1 MSHHSTQ
8 YSSESSK
15 GAFPFSH
22 VQGQD
27 SALGVDMQR
36 TPKPNMKKWGWET
49 TEQTSASKQFHHNN
63 RLKIETL
70 NKPEIDDILNAGPP
84 SRRVDFGTV
93 LIQQFNLTKQHLIS
107 GCLNTQ
113 SPVNSVNIVLVFS
126 LSRIQL
132 TIQKYWFWCKIPMW
146 RMPQK
151 HQTDYFCL
159 FDRQVY
165 LFLLKAQIPKPWC
178 TSLLPLFTLLKITS
192 TKKRKTKQKTKLVPT
207 QHHKVTGK
215 GGYGR
220 SCPKKFTND
229 WKMQPT
235 DQTTTQ
241 PLLVR
246 L

>member
-1 MSHHSTQ
+1 M
-8 YSSESSK
+8 
-15 GAFPFSH
+15 
-22 VQGQD
+22 
-27 SALGVDMQR
+27 
-36 TPKPNMKKWGWET
+36 
-49 TEQTSASKQFHHNN
+49 TS
-63 RLKIETL
+63 LT
-70 NKPEIDDILNAGPP
+70 AGPP

-159 FDRQVY
+159 FDRQVC

-178 TSLLPLFTLLKITS
+178 TSLLPREPLFTLLKITS
-192 TKKRKTKQKTKLVPT
+192 TKKRKTNKKQNWYSHSTTKLL
-207 QHHKVTGK
+207 
-215 GGYGR
+215 GR
-220 SCPKKFTND
+220 VDMEGVAPRNSPMIGRCSPQIRQ
-229 WKMQPT
+229 QPNLCWS
-235 DQTTTQ
+235 D
-241 PLLVR
+241 
-246 L
+246 

>member
-1 MSHHSTQ
+1 M
-8 YSSESSK
+8 
-15 GAFPFSH
+15 
-22 VQGQD
+22 
-27 SALGVDMQR
+27 
-36 TPKPNMKKWGWET
+36 
-49 TEQTSASKQFHHNN
+49 TSW
-63 RLKIETL
+63 T
-70 NKPEIDDILNAGPP
+70 AGPP

-93 LIQQFNLTKQHLIS
+93 LIQQFNLTKQRLIS

-146 RMPQK
+146 CMPQK

-165 LFLLKAQIPKPWC
+165 LFLLKAQVPKPWC
-178 TSLLPLFTLLKITS
+178 TSLLPHEPLFTLLKITS
-192 TKKRKTKQKTKLVPT
+192 TKKRKTKQKTKLVFT

-246 L
+246 LRIAPQTHLNVVASKTAARRSQLCTNTGTFYIWNTPNPLLYSFNN